1 MVIFHHIDVR
11 CRHQSEEVGDVTSTS
26 TQSSELLLI
35 LEDDEDA
42 GDTIGVIIEVVK
54 VISVA
59 SEMNISI
66 RQSTFSILLTII
78 IYL

>member
-1 MVIFHHIDVR
+1 M
-11 CRHQSEEVGDVTSTS
+11 GDVTSTS

-35 LEDDEDA
+35 LEDDEDD
-42 GDTIGVIIEVVK
+42 DTLGVIIEVVK

-66 RQSTFSILLTII
+66 RQ
-78 IYL
+78 

>member
-1 MVIFHHIDVR
+1 M
-11 CRHQSEEVGDVTSTS
+11 GDVTSTS

-59 SEMNISI
+59 SEMIISI